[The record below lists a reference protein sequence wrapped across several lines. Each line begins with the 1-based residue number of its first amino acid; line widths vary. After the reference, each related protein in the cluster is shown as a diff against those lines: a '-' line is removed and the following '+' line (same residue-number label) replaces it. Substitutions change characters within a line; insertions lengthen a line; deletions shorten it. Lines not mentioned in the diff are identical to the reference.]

1 MYNDVFTWLSEAMLV
16 NICLNTTD
24 PNVGLNLSE
33 DFSTQKIYF
42 FDTGILVTL
51 TFQDD
56 DFLDN
61 TLYRDIL
68 LNKIGINEDMLMENV
83 VTQMLRTHGHRLF
96 FYSIRS
102 SQEYHENIEIDFLIR
117 QGRKISPIEVKSLDY
132 KNHTSFDRFDKKFS
146 NKIGDKFIL
155 YTKDLMVREGIIYL
169 PLYMTGLL

>member
-1 MYNDVFTWLSEAMLV
+1 
-16 NICLNTTD
+16 
-24 PNVGLNLSE
+24 
-33 DFSTQKIYF
+33 
-42 FDTGILVTL
+42 
-51 TFQDD
+51 
-56 DFLDN
+56 
-61 TLYRDIL
+61 
-68 LNKIGINEDMLMENV
+68 MENV
-83 VTQMLRTHGHRLF
+83 VAQMLRTHGYRLF